1 MSFAPYT
8 TQTAEDVL
16 AKEQSSRDGLSSSEA
31 AERLKSH
38 GPNAL
43 DESRVS
49 WLKVLS
55 RQFKSP
61 FLYLLVLAAGVS
73 FALGEMVDAAMIAGF
88 VLVNAGLGFYQ
99 EYQSERSVELLR
111 TFVTAKSRVRRN
123 GKESLVN
130 SHDLV
135 PGDIVVVET
144 GDVIHADLRFVET
157 ENLVIDESVLTGES
171 VQVAKD
177 EKALAKETSQ
187 PFEAHNI
194 GFAGTTVASGRG
206 VGMVVATGKTTE
218 IGDISRLTAQTDGPS
233 AFEKS
238 LGKFSVLILQI
249 IVVTLVVVFA
259 LNVAIKG
266 ALTNIPELL
275 IFSIAL
281 AVSVIPEALPIVVT
295 TTLSRG
301 ALRLAHKK
309 VVVKRL
315 SAIEDLGSIDV
326 LCTDKTGT
334 LTENKMAVAE
344 VSCKNSEECLYL
356 AAVGSSFLGE
366 EKIAANNA
374 FDIAVWNRLS
384 EADRARATAEPR
396 SEEVPFDPVRRWNS
410 VVVGDRLIVRGAPDE
425 IVALCSGKDASAVAW
440 EAEQGKEGRRV
451 LAVATRTF
459 KGKAPTAEQGGLT
472 LAGIISFED
481 PVKESTRTAIAHAK
495 SLGVSVKI
503 LTGDS
508 LEVAESVAKQVG
520 LISSSSEAMTG
531 GDWAALSEPERDEAA
546 KTHAV
551 FARVSPQQKYLIIES
566 LRKTLEVG
574 FLGEGINDAPALK
587 IASVGIVVDGA
598 SDIAREAADIVLLDH
613 SLEVIIGGI
622 REGREEFANTV
633 KYIKAT
639 LASNFGNFLAI
650 ITAMLLVD
658 YLPMLSVQILL
669 LNLLTDFPMIGI
681 ATDAV
686 DSGELTSPR
695 TYDLKDIM
703 YAATALG
710 IVSTLFDFLFF
721 WIFSH
726 ISPGGLQTNWFI
738 GSVLTELALIFS
750 VRTRGFFWKAVA
762 PSSTL
767 LAFSVVAATVGIL
780 IPFLPVGRTVFHF
793 VPPSAATVALI
804 LAIVVAYFV
813 VTETAKFVYEYRVK
827 SLANSAERDFL
838 RR

>member
-8 TQTAEDVL
+8 PLTAEDAL
-16 AKEQSSRDGLSSSEA
+16 AKEKSSRDGLSDADA
-31 AERLKSH
+31 AERLSSN

-43 DESRVS
+43 KESRVR
-49 WLKVLS
+49 WTAVLA

-61 FLYLLVLAAGVS
+61 FLYLLILAAGVS
-73 FALGEMVDAAMIAGF
+73 LLLGEAVDAAMIAGF
-88 VLVNAGLGFYQ
+88 VIVNAGLGFFQ

-111 TFVTAKSRVRRN
+111 TFVTAKSRVRRD

-130 SHDLV
+130 SRDLV

-171 VQVAKD
+171 VSVAKD
-177 EKALAKETSQ
+177 ENPLAKETSQ
-187 PFEAHNI
+187 PFEARNV

-206 VGMVVATGKTTE
+206 VGMVVATAQDTQ

-238 LGKFSVLILQI
+238 LGKFSVMILKV
-249 IVVTLVVVFA
+249 IVVTLVAVFA
-259 LNVAIKG
+259 LNVLVKG
-266 ALTNIPELL
+266 SAVNVPELL
-275 IFSIAL
+275 VFSIAL
-281 AVSVIPEALPIVVT
+281 AVSVIPEALPIVIT

-315 SAIEDLGSIDV
+315 SSIEDLGSIDV

-344 VSCKNSEECLYL
+344 VLSANVEACLYL

-366 EKIAANNA
+366 EKAAANNA

-384 EADRARATAEPR
+384 EADRARATTEAR
-396 SEEVPFDPVRRWNS
+396 SNEVPFDPIRRWNS
-410 VVVGDRLIVRGAPDE
+410 VVIGDRLIVRGAPDE
-425 IVALCSGKDASAVAW
+425 IMGLCADKDQSAMAW
-440 EAEQGKEGRRV
+440 EAEQGKKGRRA

-459 KGKAPTAEQGGLT
+459 KGSAPKAEDGGLT
-472 LAGIISFED
+472 LAGIVSFED
-481 PVKESTRTAIAHAK
+481 PVKPSTKTALAHAK
-495 SLGVSVKI
+495 TLGVAVKI

-508 LEVAESVAKQVG
+508 IEVAESVARQVG
-520 LISSSSEAMTG
+520 LVSSSGEVMSGA
-531 GDWAALSEPERDEAA
+531 DWAALPEAERDEAA
-546 KTHAV
+546 KSHAV

-613 SLEVIIGGI
+613 SLEVVVGGI
-622 REGREEFANTV
+622 REGREVFANTV
-633 KYIKAT
+633 KYVKAT

-650 ITAMLLVD
+650 IIAMFLID
-658 YLPMLSVQILL
+658 TLPMLSIQILL
-669 LNLLTDFPMIGI
+669 LNLLTDFPMIAI

-686 DSGELTSPR
+686 DTEELASPR
-695 TYDLKDIM
+695 TYDLKDIVR
-703 YAATALG
+703 AALVLG
-710 IVSTLFDFLFF
+710 IVSTAFDLLFF
-721 WIFSH
+721 WTFSR
-726 ISPGGLQTNWFI
+726 ITPDALQTNWFI

-750 VRTRGFFWKAVA
+750 VRTRGLWWKAVA
-762 PSSTL
+762 PSKPL
-767 LAFSVVAATVGIL
+767 LWFTGIAVVVGIGL
-780 IPFLPVGRTVFHF
+780 PFTSVGQSVFQF
-793 VPPSAATVALI
+793 VPPSAGILALI
-804 LAIVVAYFV
+804 ATIAAGYFV
-813 VTETAKFVYEYRVK
+813 VTELAKFAYERSKGRVAK
-827 SLANSAERDFL
+827 TA
-838 RR
+838 

>member
-8 TQTAEDVL
+8 TLTAEDAL
-16 AKEQSSRDGLSSSEA
+16 SKEKSSNKGLSATDA

-43 DESRVS
+43 DESHVHWTS
-49 WLKVLS
+49 VLA

-61 FLYLLVLAAGVS
+61 FLYLLILAAGVS
-73 FALGEMVDAAMIAGF
+73 FLLGEMVDAGMIAGF
-88 VLVNAGLGFYQ
+88 VIVNAGLGFFQ

-111 TFVTAKSRVRRN
+111 TFVTAKSRVRRE
-123 GKESLVN
+123 GKESLVD
-130 SHDLV
+130 SRELV

-157 ENLVIDESVLTGES
+157 ENLVVDESVLTGES
-171 VQVAKD
+171 LQVAKHGN
-177 EKALAKETSQ
+177 ALSAETSQ
-187 PFEAHNI
+187 PFEAHNV

-238 LGKFSVLILQI
+238 LGKFSVMILKI
-249 IVVTLVVVFA
+249 IVFTLVAVFV
-259 LNVAIKG
+259 LNILLKG
-266 ALTNIPELL
+266 ADVNIAELL
-275 IFSIAL
+275 VFSIAL

-344 VSCKNSEECLYL
+344 VSCKNEEECLYL

-366 EKIAANNA
+366 EKVAANNA

-384 EADRARATAEPR
+384 EVDRARATAENR

-425 IVALCSGKDASAVAW
+425 ILALCSNKDVSAIAW

-451 LAVATRTF
+451 LAVATRVFT
-459 KGKAPTAEQGGLT
+459 GTVPRAEDGGLT

-481 PVKESTRTAIAHAK
+481 PVKESTKTAIEHAK
-495 SLGVSVKI
+495 KLGVAVKI

-508 LEVAESVAKQVG
+508 LEVAESVARQVG

-531 GDWAALSEPERDEAA
+531 GDWVALPEAERDEAA
-546 KTHAV
+546 KSHAV

-598 SDIAREAADIVLLDH
+598 SDIAREAADIVLLHH
-613 SLEVIIGGI
+613 SLEVIVGGI
-622 REGREEFANTV
+622 REGREVFANTV

-650 ITAMLLVD
+650 IIAMLLVD

-686 DSGELTSPR
+686 DNGELTSPR

-703 YAATALG
+703 RAAMVLG
-710 IVSTLFDFLFF
+710 VVSTAFDLLFF
-721 WIFSH
+721 WVFSRMG
-726 ISPGGLQTNWFI
+726 SEALQTNWFI

-762 PSSTL
+762 PSKPL
-767 LAFSVVAATVGIL
+767 IAFSLIAASVGIV
-780 IPFLPVGRTVFHF
+780 IPFLSVGSAVFHF
-793 VPPSAATVALI
+793 VPPSAGTLALI
-804 LAIVVAYFV
+804 FSIAAAYFV
-813 VTETAKFVYEYRVK
+813 ATEAAKFGYERWVAK
-827 SLANSAERDFL
+827 TAQSR
-838 RR
+838 

>member
-16 AKEQSSRDGLSSSEA
+16 TKEKSSRDGLSSAEA

-43 DESRVS
+43 DEAHVR
-49 WLKVLS
+49 WEKVLA

-73 FALGEMVDAAMIAGF
+73 FMLGEMVDAGMIAGF
-88 VLVNAGLGFYQ
+88 VIVNAALGFFQ

-111 TFVTAKSRVRRN
+111 TFVTAKSRVRRD
-123 GKESLVN
+123 GRESLVN

-157 ENLVIDESVLTGES
+157 ESLVIDESVLTGES

-187 PFEAHNI
+187 PFEARNI

-249 IVVTLVVVFA
+249 IVVTIIAVFA
-259 LNVAIKG
+259 LNIAIKG
-266 ALTNIPELL
+266 ASTNIPELL

-301 ALRLAHKK
+301 ALRLARRK

-344 VSCKNSEECLYL
+344 VSSDDSEECLYL

-366 EKIAANNA
+366 EKVAANNA
-374 FDIAVWNRLS
+374 FDIAVWNCLS
-384 EADRARATAEPR
+384 EADRERAMTEKR
-396 SEEVPFDPVRRWNS
+396 SDEVPFDPVRRWNS
-410 VVVGDRLIVRGAPDE
+410 VVVGDRLVVRGAPEE
-425 IVALCSGKDASAVAW
+425 IIALCKNKDASAVAW

-451 LAVATRTF
+451 LAVATRSF
-459 KGKAPTAEQGGLT
+459 KGNVPTADQGGLT

-481 PVKESTRTAIAHAK
+481 PVKESTKTAIAHAK
-495 SLGVSVKI
+495 KLGVSVKI

-508 LEVAESVAKQVG
+508 LEVAESVARQVG
-520 LISSSSEAMTG
+520 LISSLETGMTG
-531 GDWAALSEPERDEAA
+531 GEWAALSEPERDEAA

-613 SLEVIIGGI
+613 SLEVIVGGI
-622 REGREEFANTV
+622 REGREVFANTV

-650 ITAMLLVD
+650 VTATLLVH

-669 LNLLTDFPMIGI
+669 LSLLTDFPMIAI

-686 DSGELTSPR
+686 DGRELASPR
-695 TYDLKDIM
+695 SYDLKDII
-703 YAATALG
+703 YAATVLG
-710 IVSTLFDFLFF
+710 IVSTMFDFLFF
-721 WIFSH
+721 GIFRH
-726 ISPGGLQTNWFI
+726 MGPERLQTNWFI
-738 GSVLTELALIFS
+738 GSVLTELVLVYS
-750 VRTRGFFWKAVA
+750 VRTRGFCWKAVA

-767 LAFSVVAATVGIL
+767 LWLTTVAAVVGIA
-780 IPFLPVGRTVFHF
+780 IPFLPFGRSVFHF
-793 VPPSAATVALI
+793 VPPTAAMVALI
-804 LAIVVAYFV
+804 VAIVAGYLL
-813 VTETAKFVYEYRVK
+813 VTETAKFAYEYRVK
-827 SLANSAERDFL
+827 ALANSAKSR
-838 RR
+838 

>member
-8 TQTAEDVL
+8 TLAPEDAL
-16 AKEQSSRDGLSSSEA
+16 SKEKSSSGGLSATDA
-31 AERLKSH
+31 ADRLKSH

-43 DESRVS
+43 DESHVR
-49 WLKVLS
+49 WTAVLA

-61 FLYLLVLAAGVS
+61 FLYLLILAAGVS
-73 FALGEMVDAAMIAGF
+73 FLLGEMIDAAMIAGF
-88 VLVNAGLGFYQ
+88 VIVNAGLGFFQ

-111 TFVTAKSRVRRN
+111 TFVTAKSRVRRD
-123 GKESLVN
+123 GKESLMD
-130 SHDLV
+130 SRELV

-157 ENLVIDESVLTGES
+157 DNLVVDESVLTGES
-171 VQVAKD
+171 LQVAKHGN
-177 EKALAKETSQ
+177 ALAAETSQ
-187 PFEAHNI
+187 PFEARNV

-238 LGKFSVLILQI
+238 LGKFSVLILKI
-249 IVVTLVVVFA
+249 IIFTLVAVFA
-259 LNVAIKG
+259 LNVLIKG
-266 ALTNIPELL
+266 AGVNIPELL
-275 IFSIAL
+275 VFSIAL

-295 TTLSRG
+295 TTLTRG
-301 ALRLAHKK
+301 ALRLARKN
-309 VVVKRL
+309 VVMKRL

-344 VSCKNSEECLYL
+344 VSSKDVDGCLYL
-356 AAVGSSFLGE
+356 VAVASSFLGE
-366 EKIAANNA
+366 EKSAANNA

-384 EADRARATAEPR
+384 EADRARAMAEKR

-410 VVVGDRLIVRGAPDE
+410 VVVGDRLVVRGAPDE
-425 IVALCSGKDASAVAW
+425 ILAMCSSTNSSALAW
-440 EAEQGKEGRRV
+440 ETEQGKEGRRA

-459 KGKAPTAEQGGLT
+459 KGKVPSAEQGGLT
-472 LAGIISFED
+472 LAGIVSFED

-495 SLGVSVKI
+495 KLGVAVKI

-508 LEVAESVAKQVG
+508 LEVAESVARKVG
-520 LISSSSEAMTG
+520 LISSTEGGMTG
-531 GDWAALSEPERDEAA
+531 AAWAALPEAEREEAA
-546 KTHAV
+546 ISHAV

-613 SLEVIIGGI
+613 SLEVIVGGI
-622 REGREEFANTV
+622 REGREVFANTV

-650 ITAMLLVD
+650 IIAMLLVD

-669 LNLLTDFPMIGI
+669 LNLLTDFPMIAI

-686 DSGELTSPR
+686 DSGELASPR
-695 TYDLKDIM
+695 TYDLKDITR
-703 YAATALG
+703 AALVLG
-710 IVSTLFDFLFF
+710 AVSTAFDLLFF
-721 WIFSH
+721 LIFSRMG
-726 ISPGGLQTNWFI
+726 SEALQTNWFI
-738 GSVLTELALIFS
+738 GSVLTELALIYS
-750 VRTRGFFWKAVA
+750 VRTRGLFWKAAA
-762 PSSTL
+762 PSKPL
-767 LAFSVVAATVGIL
+767 VVFSVIAAVVGISL
-780 IPFLPVGRTVFHF
+780 PFLPIGRAVFSF
-793 VPPSAATVALI
+793 VPPSAGILALI
-804 LAIVVAYFV
+804 LAVAASYFV
-813 VTETAKFVYEYRVK
+813 ATELAKFGYER
-827 SLANSAERDFL
+827 SRNRLAISAQSR
-838 RR
+838 

>member
-1 MSFAPYT
+1 MPFAPYT

-16 AKEQSSRDGLSSSEA
+16 AKEKSSRDGLSSAEA
-31 AERLKSH
+31 GERLKSH

-49 WLKVLS
+49 WVKVLG
-55 RQFKSP
+55 RQFRSP

-73 FALGEMVDAAMIAGF
+73 FALGELIDAGMIAGF
-88 VLVNAGLGFYQ
+88 VLVNAGLGFFQ

-111 TFVTAKSRVRRN
+111 TFVTAKSRVRRD

-171 VQVAKD
+171 IQVAKD
-177 EKALAKETSQ
+177 EKALATETSQ

-206 VGMVVATGKTTE
+206 VGMVVATGKATE

-249 IVVTLVVVFA
+249 IVVTLVAVFV
-259 LNVAIKG
+259 LNIAIKG
-266 ALTNIPELL
+266 LSTNIPELL

-301 ALRLAHKK
+301 ALRLAHRK

-344 VSCKNSEECLYL
+344 VSSKDVDNCLYL

-384 EADRARATAEPR
+384 EADRARATAEKR

-410 VVVGDRLIVRGAPDE
+410 VVVGDRLVVRGAPEE
-425 IVALCSGKDASAVAW
+425 IIALCKDKDSSAAAW

-459 KGKAPTAEQGGLT
+459 KGTVPTAGQGGLE
-472 LAGIISFED
+472 LAGIVSFED
-481 PVKESTRTAIAHAK
+481 PVKESTKMAIAHAK
-495 SLGVSVKI
+495 SLGVAVKI

-508 LEVAESVAKQVG
+508 LEVAESVARQVG
-520 LISSSSEAMTG
+520 LIASSSEAMTG
-531 GDWAALSEPERDEAA
+531 GEWAALSEPERDEAA
-546 KTHAV
+546 KSHAV

-622 REGREEFANTV
+622 REGREVFANTV

-650 ITAMLLVD
+650 VTATLLVD

-669 LNLLTDFPMIGI
+669 LNLLTDFPMIAI

-686 DSGELTSPR
+686 DNGELASPR
-695 TYDLKDIM
+695 TYDLKDII
-703 YAATALG
+703 YAATVLG
-710 IVSTLFDFLFF
+710 IVSTMFDFLFF
-721 WIFSH
+721 GIFRH
-726 ISPGGLQTNWFI
+726 MGPERLQTNWFI
-738 GSVLTELALIFS
+738 GSVLTELVLVYS
-750 VRTRGFFWKAVA
+750 VRTRGFCWKAVA

-767 LAFSVVAATVGIL
+767 LWLTTVAAAVGIA
-780 IPFLPVGRTVFHF
+780 IPFLPFGTSVFHF
-793 VPPSAATVALI
+793 VPPTIGMVGLI
-804 LAIVVAYFV
+804 IAIVAAYFI

-827 SLANSAERDFL
+827 ALANSAKSR
-838 RR
+838 

>member
-1 MSFAPYT
+1 MSFAPFT
-8 TQTAEDVL
+8 TLAAEDVF
-16 AKEQSSRDGLSSSEA
+16 AKEKSSDKGLSATDA
-31 AERLKSH
+31 AERLVSR

-43 DESRVS
+43 DESHVR
-49 WLKVLS
+49 WTTVLA

-61 FLYLLVLAAGVS
+61 FLYLLILAAGVS
-73 FALGEMVDAAMIAGF
+73 FLLGEMVDAAMIAGF
-88 VLVNAGLGFYQ
+88 VIVNAGLGFFQ

-111 TFVTAKSRVRRN
+111 TFVTAKSRVRRD

-130 SHDLV
+130 SRDLV

-157 ENLVIDESVLTGES
+157 DNLVVDESVLTGES
-171 VQVAKD
+171 LQVAKHGN
-177 EKALAKETSQ
+177 ALATETSQ
-187 PFEAHNI
+187 PFEAHNV

-238 LGKFSVLILQI
+238 LGKFSVLILKI
-249 IVVTLVVVFA
+249 IIFTLVAVFA
-259 LNVAIKG
+259 LNVLIKG
-266 ALTNIPELL
+266 AGVNIPELL
-275 IFSIAL
+275 VFSIAL

-344 VSCKNSEECLYL
+344 VSCVNGEECLYL
-356 AAVGSSFLGE
+356 AALCSSVLGE
-366 EKIAANNA
+366 EKTSANNA

-384 EADRARATAEPR
+384 DSDRAKAVSETR

-410 VVVGDRLIVRGAPDE
+410 VIVGDRLIVRGAPDE
-425 IVALCSGKDASAVAW
+425 IVALCSDKDASAVAW

-459 KGKAPTAEQGGLT
+459 KGKAPAADQGGLT

-481 PVKESTRTAIAHAK
+481 PVKESTKTAIAHAK

-508 LEVAESVAKQVG
+508 LEVAESVARKVG
-520 LISSSSEAMTG
+520 LISSSAEAMTG
-531 GDWAALSEPERDEAA
+531 ADWAALPEAERDAAA
-546 KTHAV
+546 KSHAV

-598 SDIAREAADIVLLDH
+598 SDIAREAADIVLLQH
-613 SLEVIIGGI
+613 SLEVIVGGI
-622 REGREEFANTV
+622 REGREVFANTV

-639 LASNFGNFLAI
+639 LASNFGNFLAMI
-650 ITAMLLVD
+650 VAMLLID

-686 DSGELTSPR
+686 DGGELTSPR
-695 TYDLKDIM
+695 TYDLKDITR
-703 YAATALG
+703 AALVLG
-710 IVSTLFDFLFF
+710 VVSTAFDLLFF
-721 WIFSH
+721 YVFSR
-726 ISPGGLQTNWFI
+726 ISPEALQTNWFI

-750 VRTRGFFWKAVA
+750 VRTRGPFWKAVA
-762 PSSTL
+762 PSKPL
-767 LAFSVVAATVGIL
+767 VVFSVVAVIVGISV
-780 IPFLPVGRTVFHF
+780 PFLSVGSTVFHF
-793 VPPSAATVALI
+793 VPPSAAMLALI
-804 LAIVVAYFV
+804 FGIAAAYFV
-813 VTETAKFVYEYRVK
+813 VTELAKLAYERSK
-827 SLANSAERDFL
+827 DRLASSAQSR
-838 RR
+838 